1 MKDNSKVKN
10 IPIPDYKKEWLS
22 QFQKKKQEIIDTV
35 TNAESISLVRTM
47 NPSLEALHALVRPD
61 YKPELLTVTDSII
74 KSRYYSKDLITTV
87 LNNLN
92 PDTTKLKIMP
102 QLLDDPNF
110 INHLSKCTNLT
121 TLDILSDCEITK
133 EQLNKILNKTNLYII
148 NMPHPSKID
157 ITGLPTAFK
166 YDGDFEAV
174 YYDGLLIENNR
185 KFNSNYHIFYTDDI
199 AYNIGDIFNFFVH
212 NKLSND
218 GDNTRLNIISNDGY
232 EAIYYSKRTRSLEF
246 YGCFDDLQNIINRFE
261 SVNLPIDTVYI
272 PVDNADY
279 DLSSLYKI
287 NKKVVINYDNNETTI
302 EEFEAM
308 RSTIDYFKSLITAY
322 PLSPIEQIVYAYDII
337 KSFEYKDDEED
348 YRNSRALDKIV
359 KTGKIVCV
367 GYARFLKQVLSEL
380 GFKIEVIGVK
390 SPNPDGT
397 YDDHKVNHERNLI
410 RVDDDKYGIH
420 GVFALDP
427 TWDRNT
433 KFYEIKN
440 ENGNK
445 THPVEDP
452 KDNVILKEYNSI
464 ISYIHFLVTKN
475 EYQSLF
481 ADESVPP
488 IFAFELNSLVEQ
500 LKNKPKLS
508 ERKNN
513 RISEAMRY
521 LQKFFEED
529 EYDLIP
535 SYINTERPS
544 LNIMKEILYHVGK
557 AEGYTREATEQTLQ
571 DMEDYNRSLHEYDG
585 TPVFTSESNDPE
597 ENWIIRK

>member
-10 IPIPDYKKEWLS
+10 ISIPDYRREWLS
-22 QFQKKKQEIIDTV
+22 AFQKKRQEIIDTV
-35 TNAESISLVRTM
+35 KNAESISLVRTM
-47 NPSLEALHALVRPD
+47 NPSLEALHALIRPD

-74 KSRYYSKDLITTV
+74 KSRYYSNDLISTV

-92 PDTTKLKIMP
+92 PDTTKLKVMP
-102 QLLDDPNF
+102 QLLNDPNF
-110 INHLSKCTNLT
+110 INNLRKCTNLT
-121 TLDILSDCEITK
+121 TLEILSDCELTK
-133 EQLNKILNKTNLYII
+133 EQLNNILKKTNLYII
-148 NMPHPSKID
+148 NMPHPTKID
-157 ITGLPTAFK
+157 IEGLPTAFK

-185 KFNSNYHIFYTDDI
+185 RFNSNYHFFYTDDI
-199 AYNIGDIFNFFVH
+199 AYNIRDIFDFFIH

-218 GDNTRLNIISNDGY
+218 DENTRLNIISNDGLDG
-232 EAIYYSKRTRSLEF
+232 IYYSKRNHSIEY
-246 YGCFDDLQNIINRFE
+246 YGCFDDLKTVLDEFE

-272 PVDNADY
+272 PVDNKDY
-279 DLSSLYKI
+279 VFQDLYNI
-287 NKKVVINYDNNETTI
+287 NKKIIITYDNNETTI

-308 RSTIDYFKSLITAY
+308 RSTINYFKSLITAY

-337 KSFEYKDDEED
+337 KSFEYEDDDED

-380 GFKIEVIGVK
+380 GFKIDVISVNAPH
-390 SPNPDGT
+390 SDGS
-397 YDDHKVNHERNLI
+397 YDQDNNHERNLL

-433 KFYEIKN
+433 KHYEVK
-440 ENGNK
+440 GK
-445 THPVEDP
+445 DGDYTHPVEDP
-452 KDNVILKEYNSI
+452 RDNEILKEYQSI

-481 ADESVPP
+481 ADEKAPA
-488 IFAFELNSLVEQ
+488 IFRFDPNSLVEQ
-500 LKNKPKLS
+500 LKTKPKLS
-508 ERKNN
+508 TRTPN
-513 RISEAMRY
+513 RISEAMFY
-521 LQKFFEED
+521 LQKFFDED
-529 EYDLIP
+529 EYDKIP

-544 LNIMKEILYHVGK
+544 LDIMKEILYNVEK
-557 AEGYTREATEQTLQ
+557 AEGYTREATEQTIQ

-585 TPVFTSESNDPE
+585 TPVFRSESTDPE
-597 ENWIIRK
+597 ENWIIKK